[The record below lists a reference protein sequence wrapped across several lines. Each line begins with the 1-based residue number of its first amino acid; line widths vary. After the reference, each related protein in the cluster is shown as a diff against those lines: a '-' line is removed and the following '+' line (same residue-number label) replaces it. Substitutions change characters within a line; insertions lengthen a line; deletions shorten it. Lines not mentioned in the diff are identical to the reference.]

1 MVVGAEVQCEAM
13 PFYGDGAGLGMKPR
27 PFTGLMG
34 VVATPSFAHIWQRG
48 VEPEGELQPCLP
60 LPLPHIWLGGGAND
74 DLLWACKSHAPPRP
88 SLPIYGT
95 GGETVRVGG
104 ATLPGPF
111 MVKGRGQCE

>member
-1 MVVGAEVQCEAM
+1 MQTDALLWGWGGVRDEA
-13 PFYGDGAGLGMKPR
+13 PPLHRFDG
-27 PFTGLMG
+27 
-34 VVATPSFAHIWQRG
+34 PSFAHIWQRG